1 MTPAAAGSLR
11 VVTRGP
17 STDGTGAGRRV
28 VLVHGSMDRASSFGR
43 LMSKLT
49 DFTVTAYDRRGY
61 AGSSALGA
69 PERFD
74 DQVTDLLAVLDG
86 GPAVVFGHSFGGTV
100 VLAAAAAQPA
110 LVQAALVW
118 EPPQPWLDWWPRS
131 SPSLDLDKVA
141 PEDQAEWFMRRV
153 VGERIWERLPE
164 STRRQRRAE
173 GPALAAEIGSL
184 RHGPVFDAEKVK
196 VPVLVGRGGDSR
208 PHHRRTSR
216 ELASSL
222 PRGELVE
229 VAAAAHGVHLTHPSE
244 LAELIRRAAD
254 LAC

>member
-11 VVTRGP
+11 VVTREA
-17 STDGTGAGRRV
+17 SVQGTGAARRI

-43 LMSKLT
+43 LTSKLT
-49 DFTVTAYDRRGY
+49 DFTVTSYDRRGY
-61 AGSSALGA
+61 AGSSELGA
-69 PERFD
+69 PERFE
-74 DQVTDLLAVLDG
+74 DQVADLLEVLDG
-86 GPAVVFGHSFGGTV
+86 KPAVVFGHSFGGTV
-100 VLAAAAAQPA
+100 VLATAQAQPS
-110 LVQAALVW
+110 LVKAALVW
-118 EPPQPWLDWWPRS
+118 EPPQPWLDWWPKS
-131 SPSLDLDKVA
+131 SPSLDLDNIA

-184 RHGPVFDAEKVK
+184 RYGAVFDAEKVEP
-196 VPVLVGRGGDSR
+196 PVLVGRGGDSR

-222 PRGELVE
+222 PRGQLVE
-229 VAAAAHGVHLTHPSE
+229 VAGAAHGVHLTHPSE
-244 LAELIRRAAD
+244 LADLIRRAAE
-254 LAC
+254 LAG